1 MVALFAFLRFEA
13 FSFCLSARRVLR
25 RIQNYRGTLDCVF
38 HGESKKNAGEA
49 AFPAARAAVSSRR
62 TKGVLRPRGK
72 RETRFARE
80 RRDSKESRLRA
91 CFFHQARLDVPGDVW
106 GTGRHV
112 RVSARARAWGKGAKY
127 LFRGHSSVVDITR
140 VVDERDA
147 KKKPGSA
154 AEPGR
159 RGGTGSPFKKEFLLV
174 LVSRPV
180 SAGH

>member
-1 MVALFAFLRFEA
+1 LRFYVSKR
-13 FSFCLSARRVLR
+13 FRFCLSARRVLR

-80 RRDSKESRLRA
+80 RRDSEESRLRA
-91 CFFHQARLDVPGDVW
+91 CFFIRRGSTSR
-106 GTGRHV
+106 GTFREPAV
-112 RVSARARAWGKGAKY
+112 TFASPRARARGGKEPSIFSAVTH
-127 LFRGHSSVVDITR
+127 RSSTSRVSSTR
-140 VVDERDA
+140 ETRKRNPAQPPNRDA
-147 KKKPGSA
+147 EA
-154 AEPGR
+154 GR
-159 RGGTGSPFKKEFLLV
+159 ALLFKKEFLLV